1 MPQKIICS
9 SCGEILYERNDL
21 KSPVDIIKHFNGK
34 CPKCSKKLVFDP
46 QKVEINSL

>member
-21 KSPVDIIKHFNGK
+21 KPPKEIIKDFNGK
-34 CPKCSKKLVFDP
+34 CPKCNKELVFDP
-46 QKVEINSL
+46 KNVEINSL